1 MFRATT
7 SDFSGSDGLSSLSHL
22 HPDSVDRLLALEKLL
37 QEWRTR
43 SLPTR
48 TFSGGNADAATI
60 GQTDGVLAVL
70 VPSVYG
76 IEHRED
82 VQPETDGEGRVAGG
96 SVENMIVSGASDCPH
111 DSVAADG
118 SGTLPP
124 SYSSHRS
131 ET

>member
-1 MFRATT
+1 MFRAAT
-7 SDFSGSDGLSSLSHL
+7 SYSGRSDGLSSLSHL

-60 GQTDGVLAVL
+60 GQTDGVPAVL

-76 IEHRED
+76 MECSQ
-82 VQPETDGEGRVAGG
+82 VSQPETDGEEWVAGG
-96 SVENMIVSGASDCPH
+96 GVDRIVSGASD
-111 DSVAADG
+111 SAVAHG
-118 SGTLPP
+118 SSTLPP